1 MKAMCRSDS
10 FYKKPLMELNNM
22 LRCSLRDSAII
33 WHREMLLALV
43 VARQVIETA
52 GSVLAQTGD
61 HAREGILERCGRRRN
76 LAQADQDD
84 LRQFVCTVLGH
95 FDSLPIDED

>member
-52 GSVLAQTGD
+52 GSVLA
-61 HAREGILERCGRRRN
+61 
-76 LAQADQDD
+76 
-84 LRQFVCTVLGH
+84 
-95 FDSLPIDED
+95 